1 MKQIITLNIA
11 LLLTSTFS
19 YSQGIEGVSMGS
31 SYLNDI
37 YYSLT
42 DGIIASPNRADWE
55 LSFSTNAYNPNIRIN
70 SGNAVSLYEVSSDI
84 TEWDNITS
92 LASSAIQLRNSNT
105 DWDMGAFLANASEEN
120 YGWGQYNFVTHV
132 IEGSKIFIISYG
144 AAQKK
149 MIINSLSQG
158 NYTFTIANM
167 DGSEEEEIVVDAA
180 NYPDKNFIYYSLQTS
195 QIIDREPNSNNWDL
209 LFTKYEADLNNDISD
224 PLSYEMA
231 YTVMGVLTNG
241 NLNAQYEGSIEDSP
255 SMMSLDTVRNTN
267 TIGWDWKEYSGS
279 YSMVPDRTYYI
290 ANLNEDAVYKIVFQS
305 FAGATSGNMS
315 FSINQTESLDPMSVF
330 SSVINEIVL
339 YPNPSKGNFYLELDN
354 SDEAFVNISDICGQI
369 IFSQM
374 VTQSTFIDLTDYPS
388 GFYFV
393 NILGEG
399 INTTKKVSIN
409 K

>member
-354 SDEAFVNISDICGQI
+354 SDEAFVNISDIRGQI